1 MCPLNQAVG
10 GGLHDVAQLLLEA
23 GANPAMG
30 SKAIGMANTALH
42 QAVQLGDDEMVRLL
56 VRCYL
61 C

>member
-1 MCPLNQAVG
+1 MG
-10 GGLHDVAQLLLEA
+10 GGLRDVAQLLLEA

>member
-1 MCPLNQAVG
+1 M
-10 GGLHDVAQLLLEA
+10 HDVAQLLLEA

-30 SKAIGMANTALH
+30 SKTIGMANTALH